1 MIRRLRKADREQ
13 LIKLFWEF
21 NRYNKE
27 NLVSK
32 DLRPFH
38 EYKNPKQAFA
48 QGADDYINKEEF
60 VVFVAEIDGRL
71 VGYCAAKIIDKHD
84 RILNKEAAVEDW
96 FVIDTFRGKKIGE
109 KLFDATVAEVKKRGC
124 THIRL
129 DTFTSNK
136 KAQDIYHKYGFIDN
150 TIEMYKKI

>member
-1 MIRRLRKADREQ
+1 MIRRLQKSDRDQ

-32 DLRPFH
+32 DLQPFH
-38 EYKNPKQAFA
+38 EYKNPREAFA
-48 QGADDYINKEEF
+48 QGADDYINKEKF
-60 VVFVAEIDGRL
+60 VVFVADIDGEL
-71 VGYCAAKIIDKHD
+71 VGYCSAKIIDKPD
-84 RILNKEAAVEDW
+84 KVLNKEAAVEDW
-96 FVIDTFRGKKIGE
+96 FVTDSFRGKKIG
-109 KLFDATVAEVKKRGC
+109 KDLFDTMAAEVKKRGC

-129 DTFTSNK
+129 DTFTTNK